1 MRRKWWIFVLI
12 LSLAINAAVFATA
25 GFNYYRSS
33 SPAPY
38 ALSHKSPTD
47 HQHLYQTLGLS
58 TSQLEGMDSLAEAFH
73 ARLER
78 IVDKMREKRGL
89 LVDLLRQENID
100 AEKVEAL
107 RKGLADIQDEI
118 QREVIT
124 HIEEIK
130 KILNREQQERF
141 FNLLRISM
149 ESEGNHWLPEKGE

>member
-12 LSLAINAAVFATA
+12 LSLAINAAAFATA
-25 GFNYYRSS
+25 GYNYYRST
-33 SPAPY
+33 SPAQY
-38 ALSHKSPTD
+38 APSHKIPTD

-58 TSQLEGMDSLAEAFH
+58 TSQLEGMDSLAEMFH

-78 IVDKMREKRGL
+78 IVDNMREKRVL

-107 RKGLADIQDEI
+107 RKDLADIQDGI
-118 QREVIT
+118 QRGVIT

-149 ESEGNHWLPEKGE
+149 ESESNHWLPEKGE